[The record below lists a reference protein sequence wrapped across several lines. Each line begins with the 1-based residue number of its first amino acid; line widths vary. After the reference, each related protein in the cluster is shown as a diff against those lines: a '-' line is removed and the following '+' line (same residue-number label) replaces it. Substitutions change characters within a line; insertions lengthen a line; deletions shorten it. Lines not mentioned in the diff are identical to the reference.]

1 MRKYVFLVGCLL
13 GMILM
18 MFPVQAQEKIT
29 PLLATDEARC
39 QQWVDSVMSHLS
51 LQEKIGQLLVPR
63 VPAVADKATKKQ
75 LKEWVR
81 KYKIGGLLF
90 AKGTIEGQAV
100 LTNQVQKDSKVP
112 MLITVDGEWGLSMR
126 LTDAPEFPRNAA
138 LGCITDNSRIEAYGR
153 EMARELRALGVHVNF
168 APVADVKSFQSGD

>member
-81 KYKIGGLLF
+81 KYKIGGLF
-90 AKGTIEGQAV
+90 
-100 LTNQVQKDSKVP
+100 SP
-112 MLITVDGEWGLSMR
+112 MHLSFHAMR
-126 LTDAPEFPRNAA
+126 PWVA
-138 LGCITDNSRIEAYGR
+138 LRTTAG
-153 EMARELRALGVHVNF
+153 
-168 APVADVKSFQSGD
+168 